1 MLFDILSKLKGG
13 KEKMKKSYV
22 LIDAVMGSVW
32 EDEMMAE
39 SMPDAIEEAKYQWL
53 HMFTPQERENREEFA
68 VCKMR
73 KFDDGCWDYDSMTN
87 YHDIIKMCGR

>member
-1 MLFDILSKLKGG
+1 
-13 KEKMKKSYV
+13 MKKSYV

-32 EDEMMAE
+32 EDEMMSETMA
-39 SMPDAIEEAKYQWL
+39 DAIDEAKYQWL

-68 VCKMR
+68 VCKMS
-73 KFDDGCWDYDSMTN
+73 KDADGEWDYDSMTN